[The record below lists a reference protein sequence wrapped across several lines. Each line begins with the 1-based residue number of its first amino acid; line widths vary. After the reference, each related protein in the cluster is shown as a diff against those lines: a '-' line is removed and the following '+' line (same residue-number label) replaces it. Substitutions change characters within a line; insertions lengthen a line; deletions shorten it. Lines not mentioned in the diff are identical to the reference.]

1 MSRSAGMTDFA
12 SSGFQIRQIK
22 CLHAVYV
29 ALHRKSQE
37 GRDSG
42 KDEGD
47 GDDPE
52 VSLEWRGPPSLGRR
66 RENTLQTCSID

>member
-37 GRDSG
+37 GRDSRE
-42 KDEGD
+42 DVD
-47 GDDPE
+47 DDPE
-52 VSLEWRGPPSLGRR
+52 VSLEWRGPPSLERR